1 MKTTTFLTFVGNQ
14 CGKAKEAIDLY
25 MAIFPH
31 SKIIKI
37 IPYNEGEAGGTP
49 ELIKFGVFTLNGTE
63 YMVSESNYNH
73 AWNFS
78 PAISIY
84 IESQSEVEL
93 QGYFEKLSSN
103 GGMVMRSEEHT
114 SELQSL
120 TNLVCRLL
128 LEKKKQ
134 NKTKQKTN
142 RFPHTRSP
150 SHSA

>member
-25 MAIFPH
+25 TAIFPH
-31 SKIIKI
+31 SKIVKI
-37 IPYNEGEAGGTP
+37 IPYKEGEAGGTP

-84 IESQSEVEL
+84 IESESEVEL

-103 GGMVMRSEEHT
+103 GGMGMVPFDSYDTGDYGFGKKYGWCQDVYGVNWQFLLSE
-114 SELQSL
+114 
-120 TNLVCRLL
+120 
-128 LEKKKQ
+128 
-134 NKTKQKTN
+134 
-142 RFPHTRSP
+142 
-150 SHSA
+150 